1 MPFLSAALSLASR
14 LAGSGQRLVVGVAL
28 GSEKKKQCGNGAG
41 SRLSLFAP
49 PSSRIL
55 GLQLNYSAPTRC
67 LFLFSNLTD
76 FSFGPFLPASAV
88 VAGWL
93 ARGLASSAPSD
104 AGINEAPT
112 QKEDKRGPV
121 SSVLSPPTWTKCAG
135 MEFGTGF
142 VSGPVVPS
150 PYGVI
155 DFLAVRSPTFF
166 FLATLSQWK
175 GAPSV
180 NSYA

>member
-1 MPFLSAALSLASR
+1 MNDASPLSLGTAKATTGMHFLSAALSLASR
-14 LAGSGQRLVVGVAL
+14 LACSGQRLVVGVAL
-28 GSEKKKQCGNGAG
+28 GSEKKSNAVMGRDLDCPF
-41 SRLSLFAP
+41 FAP
-49 PSSRIL
+49 PSTRIL

-67 LFLFSNLTD
+67 LFLFSNPTD
-76 FSFGPFLPASAV
+76 FPFGPFLPASAV

-104 AGINEAPT
+104 AGINEAPA

-155 DFLAVRSPTFF
+155 DFLAVRSPKFF
-166 FLATLSQWK
+166 F
-175 GAPSV
+175 
-180 NSYA
+180 